1 MKIILKPCCGFFLH
15 IPRSIKVKL
24 FSYLTEIN
32 KVRTLNVKISVVC
45 CINFQLW
52 LLLHWIYFYKC
63 ANVRPIQW
71 YNQVKF
77 DLSHSLAK
85 VLQTNLKLV
94 AISCSALWAHHVL
107 PYVPPLYRRV
117 SVVTF
122 HRVYT
127 ENNRATLCWKLV
139 KRGSSKESW
148 KLSIIYQQSI
158 KLRVSVDY
166 CYCFGYLLWFCLLL
180 LFSCCYDG
188 CYHYH
193 TKFIGWH
200 KLGIFHWNWQY
211 QK

>member
-52 LLLHWIYFYKC
+52 LLLHWVYFYKC
-63 ANVRPIQW
+63 ANVHPIQW

-77 DLSHSLAK
+77 DLPHSLAE

-94 AISCSALWAHHVL
+94 AISCSALWAHHIL

-127 ENNRATLCWKLV
+127 ENNRATLCWKFV
-139 KRGSSKESW
+139 KRGSSKEGW
-148 KLSIIYQQSI
+148 KAACQ
-158 KLRVSVDY
+158 
-166 CYCFGYLLWFCLLL
+166 CGLLL
-180 LFSCCYDG
+180 LFWIFVVILPFVAISCCYDG

-193 TKFIGWH
+193 TKFIDWH
-200 KLGIFHWNWQY
+200 ELGIFHWNWQY